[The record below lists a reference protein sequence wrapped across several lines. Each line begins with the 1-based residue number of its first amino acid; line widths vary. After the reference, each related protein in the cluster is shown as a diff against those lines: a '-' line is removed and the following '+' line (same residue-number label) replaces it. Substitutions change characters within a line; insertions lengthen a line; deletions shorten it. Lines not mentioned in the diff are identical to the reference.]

1 MALMEVNF
9 FSKALMRPVTMNVI
23 LPADKV
29 FFGEETEEENKP
41 FKTLYLLHGVM
52 GNYTDWVT
60 GTCIK
65 RWAEEKNLAVVMP
78 SGANMF
84 YMDHPNANENYSEFI
99 GKELVKITRRMFPL
113 SHKKEDTFIAGLS
126 MGGYGAIRNGLKY
139 HDTFGYIAGLSSAMI
154 LEKMGTAD
162 DSSPMFFE
170 KKSFLESVFGDLS
183 RIKDCEI
190 NPEWIAENM
199 PCIIE
204 AWEPGVAGGQ
214 ALAEIL
220 YGKVNPSGKLPIT
233 IPRSTGQ
240 IQCMYNHKFTNHWF
254 PYATGNSLPLYEFGY
269 GLSYTT
275 YKYDNLKLSE
285 AAITPDKSV
294 EVTIDVTNTGKMDG
308 EETVQLY
315 IRDEYS
321 SATRPVKELKDFA
334 RIPLK
339 AGETKQVSFTLTP
352 EMLSYYDADMHYGVE
367 KGTFKIMVG
376 ASSRDTD
383 LQSVILTVK

>member
-1 MALMEVNF
+1 MEVNF

-23 LPADKV
+23 LPVDKV

-154 LEKMGTAD
+154 LEKWGQQMTVLLC
-162 DSSPMFFE
+162 SLR
-170 KKSFLESVFGDLS
+170 KKVFWRVYLE
-183 RIKDCEI
+183 IC
-190 NPEWIAENM
+190 
-199 PCIIE
+199 
-204 AWEPGVAGGQ
+204 PGSKTVRSIRNG
-214 ALAEIL
+214 
-220 YGKVNPSGKLPIT
+220 LP
-233 IPRSTGQ
+233 
-240 IQCMYNHKFTNHWF
+240 
-254 PYATGNSLPLYEFGY
+254 
-269 GLSYTT
+269 
-275 YKYDNLKLSE
+275 
-285 AAITPDKSV
+285 
-294 EVTIDVTNTGKMDG
+294 
-308 EETVQLY
+308 
-315 IRDEYS
+315 
-321 SATRPVKELKDFA
+321 
-334 RIPLK
+334 
-339 AGETKQVSFTLTP
+339 
-352 EMLSYYDADMHYGVE
+352 
-367 KGTFKIMVG
+367 KI
-376 ASSRDTD
+376 
-383 LQSVILTVK
+383 